1 MIISRNEAILFCK
14 SFPGV
19 VEDYPFGGD
28 HAVMRHMAN
37 RKMFAL
43 ICVRDETVW
52 MNLKAEPEHVVAY
65 QAKYASV
72 VPAYHMNK
80 KHWVSVI
87 LDGSIDSE
95 ALRKL
100 VAESYALTAPRVR
113 RLE

>member
-1 MIISRNEAILFCK
+1 MIISRNEAILLCK

-80 KHWVSVI
+80 KHWCSI
-87 LDGSIDSE
+87 PLDGRMDTDLLLELVQKSRQK
-95 ALRKL
+95 ALNSK
-100 VAESYALTAPRVR
+100 
-113 RLE
+113 